1 MIMSLREQIIARRD
15 SKIYCVE
22 SEDRPVEMLKLCP
35 WKAKEWLLPWPR
47 FEYSNFVPEEECERI
62 ELFFPHHKVIILG
75 HSLRELEK
83 DISKMHV
90 RCLRDLPESHYPT
103 FDPKEPF
110 IKLLE
115 VHLLNGSKNP
125 YQANLPF

>member
-1 MIMSLREQIIARRD
+1 MSLRNECDVR
-15 SKIYCVE
+15 SGLKFCCVE
-22 SEDRPVEMLKLCP
+22 SLDHPVVMIKFCP
-35 WKAKEWLLPWPR
+35 WKAKEWLLPWSR
-47 FEYSNFVPEEECERI
+47 FEGSSFVPEEEYERI
-62 ELFFPHHKVIILG
+62 ELSFPNHKVIILG
-75 HSLRELEK
+75 YSLRELEK

-90 RCLRDLPESHYPT
+90 RCLRDLPESHYPA